1 MQRADKQALLNLIA
15 DDRLSAQFI
24 ELTAVDTKSD
34 ESRSC
39 MPSTEGQLE
48 LAKKLQP
55 LCQGLAEKCT
65 PQGSVKLTSKG
76 ALLVHLPACPGCEPA
91 PALVVLAHL
100 DTAPDCSG
108 AGVSPALVTAYQGQ
122 GIELENGLILDEQ
135 ICPELAD
142 HIGDDIIVTDGRTL
156 LGADDKA
163 GCAVMLE
170 LLKRISEGQLRHGSL
185 YLVFTV
191 DEEIGRSFDS
201 VPLDLIKADFAVTID
216 GCELGEL
223 DVATFNA
230 LSCQVSIKGRSIHTG
245 SACGKLI
252 NALKIA
258 AEFVSLLPQNEAP
271 ETTSGLEGFYHPY
284 HLEGSVEQAC
294 VSLILRDFEMSGLN
308 ARREFVQNLCRQLNE
323 RYGGERVSAEF
334 YLQYRNFAEVLKHSP
349 GVLHLCREAYAKAG
363 IAVHENYVRGGTDGS
378 NLSYAGLPCPN
389 IFTGALNCHGPY
401 ECLPVPSLH
410 KSLACVQALVE
421 LTANE
426 ERSALF
432 TPEAGGQK

>member
-1 MQRADKQALLNLIA
+1 MQRADKQALRDLAAN
-15 DDRLSAQFI
+15 DRLTAQFL
-24 ELTAVDTKSD
+24 ELIAVDTKSD

-39 MPSTEGQLE
+39 MPSTDGQLE
-48 LAKKLQP
+48 LAKKLQA
-55 LCQGLAEKCT
+55 LCQSLTAKCT
-65 PQGSVKLTSKG
+65 PQGSVNLTSKG
-76 ALLVHLPACPGCEPA
+76 ALLVHLPPSTGCEQA

-122 GIELENGLILDEQ
+122 GIELENGLILDDK
-135 ICPELAD
+135 ICPELAA

-170 LLKRISEGQLRHGSL
+170 LLKRIADGQITHGSL
-185 YLVFTV
+185 YMVFTV

-258 AEFVSLLPQNEAP
+258 SEFVSQLPQNEAP

-284 HLEGSVEQAC
+284 HIAGGVEQAS
-294 VSLILRDFEMSGLN
+294 VSLILRDFDMSGLN
-308 ARREFVQNLCRQLNE
+308 ARREFVQNICKRLNE
-323 RYGGERVSAEF
+323 RYGEERVSAEF
-334 YLQYRNFAEVLKHSP
+334 YLQYRNFAEVLKQSP
-349 GVLHLCREAYAKAG
+349 GVLRLCREAYARAG
-363 IAVHENYVRGGTDGS
+363 VEVHENHVRGGTDGS

-410 KSLACVQALVE
+410 KSLACVQALVK
-421 LTANE
+421 LTAKE
-426 ERSALF
+426 DRSALF
-432 TPEAGGQK
+432 AKDAEDGK